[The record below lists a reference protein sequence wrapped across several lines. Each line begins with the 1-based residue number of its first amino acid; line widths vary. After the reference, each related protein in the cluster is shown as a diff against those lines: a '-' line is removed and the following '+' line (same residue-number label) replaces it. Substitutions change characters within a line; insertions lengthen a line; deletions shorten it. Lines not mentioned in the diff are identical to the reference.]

1 MKIFGIA
8 GWSGSGK
15 TTLILKLIGELR
27 HHGVRVS
34 TIKRTHHRIEIDE
47 ATDDSRRLRDAGA
60 AEVLVVGGR
69 RWALMHELRDGAEPT
84 LEGVLPAFADT
95 ELLLVEGFKRNPH
108 AKLEVYRPDL
118 GKPLLCR
125 DDPSVVAI
133 ASTADGLDFPVP
145 RYALDD
151 AAAIAA
157 FIIDYCGLAASA
169 PVR

>member
-15 TTLILKLIGELR
+15 TTLILKLIDELR
-27 HHGVRVS
+27 RHGVRVS

-47 ATDDSRRLRDAGA
+47 ATDDSRRLRDAGS
-60 AEVLVVGGR
+60 AEVLVVGGQ
-69 RWALMHELRDGAEPT
+69 RWALVHELRDEAEPR
-84 LEGVLPAFADT
+84 LDDVLSTFADT
-95 ELLLVEGFKRNPH
+95 DLLLVEGFKRNPH

-118 GKPLLCR
+118 GKPLLCQ

-133 ASTADGLDFPVP
+133 ASTSDRTDFPV
-145 RYALDD
+145 RHYTLDN

-157 FIIDYCGLAASA
+157 FIIDYCGLTV
-169 PVR
+169 PPPR